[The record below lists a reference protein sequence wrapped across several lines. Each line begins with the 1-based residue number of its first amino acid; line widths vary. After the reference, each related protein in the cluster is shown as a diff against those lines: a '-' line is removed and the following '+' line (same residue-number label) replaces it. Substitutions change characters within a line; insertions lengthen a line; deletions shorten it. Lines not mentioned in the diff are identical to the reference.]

1 MSTVGAVIDRVM
13 REWLT
18 PPSNMPSQT
27 ALTATITNSATS
39 ITYDPLLMPEEEARI
54 GAGTIIEIDQEWLRT
69 TDIDTDTR
77 TISVVRGVMGTT
89 AAAHN
94 LGATITLS
102 PRWARRTVFD
112 AVADAVVDLSP
123 ELYGVG
129 TVLVSGSNFQDLET
143 ARAHTIL
150 YARQERF
157 GQWHDVHVDILPGL
171 PELETGMGLQF
182 GFDVDPSSDVWITY
196 AYDFAR
202 PTAESTELSSVGVQ
216 GDWEELVVLGAVAA
230 LVQHPD
236 ADKATLDFLTQ
247 QVGEQFQR
255 AGSVSELAL
264 RFTRLREYKVG
275 RAGDRLKKRYRTPMR
290 MNQVL

>member
-18 PPSNMPSQT
+18 PPSNLPSQT
-27 ALTATITNSATS
+27 ELTTTITAGATS
-39 ITYDPLLMPEEEARI
+39 VVYDPLLMPEEEARI
-54 GAGTIIEIDQEWLRT
+54 GAGTIIELGQEWMRT
-69 TDIDTDTR
+69 SDIDTGSR
-77 TISVVRGVMGTT
+77 TISVTRGVMGTT
-89 AAAHN
+89 AIAHN
-94 LGATITLS
+94 AGATITVA

-129 TVLVSGSNFQDLET
+129 TVLVSGTDFQDLET

-171 PELETGMGLQF
+171 AELDTGMGLQF
-182 GFDVDPSSDVWITY
+182 GFDVDPNCDVWITY

-202 PTAESTELSSVGVQ
+202 PTSESTDLSSAGVATE
-216 GDWEELVVLGAVAA
+216 WEEMIVLGAVAA
-230 LVQHPD
+230 LVQQPD
-236 ADKATLDFLTQ
+236 ADKTTLDFLTQ
-247 QVGEQFQR
+247 QLGEQFQR
-255 AGSVSELAL
+255 AGSVTELAT
-264 RFTRLREYKVG
+264 RFTRLRDFKMQ